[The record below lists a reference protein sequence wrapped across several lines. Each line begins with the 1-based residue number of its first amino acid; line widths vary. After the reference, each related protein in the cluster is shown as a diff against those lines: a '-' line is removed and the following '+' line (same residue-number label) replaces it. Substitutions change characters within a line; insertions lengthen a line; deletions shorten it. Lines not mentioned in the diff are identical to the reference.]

1 MASPFDSLIN
11 EEIAVRVRLHVL
23 LDPVPQ
29 MMLEDL
35 SHVGGRAVALP
46 YKWLTV
52 LREADP
58 ETRSAGHRIPERIV
72 LAGSIVQASM

>member
-35 SHVGGRAVALP
+35 SHVGAAL
-46 YKWLTV
+46 
-52 LREADP
+52 
-58 ETRSAGHRIPERIV
+58 
-72 LAGSIVQASM
+72 